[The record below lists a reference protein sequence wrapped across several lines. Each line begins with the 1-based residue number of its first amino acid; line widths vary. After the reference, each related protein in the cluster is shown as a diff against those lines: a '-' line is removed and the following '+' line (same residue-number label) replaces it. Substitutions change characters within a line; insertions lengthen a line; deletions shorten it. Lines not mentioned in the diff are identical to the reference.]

1 MPKNDEIK
9 QNGKNI
15 IEKFTPVGG
24 GGDGSNAMGGLSN
37 VSFTKTAFCS
47 GATSGGKSSSLS
59 GGGLKDKKVGLVP
72 NKDQMSSDYSKFN
85 PIWLIFPVINLI
97 IDILKMVWEVWLF
110 IFKIVFFKTYEVMLP
125 KEFNFGFKPGK
136 KYCSNLM
143 PFRMLITFL
152 CPPAGVF
159 MAYGIGGFV
168 QIIICMILSLFFY
181 VPGLIYGLIVI
192 LRSDIGE
199 YLEQVELDVC
209 ADDGSTAFFSSDEE
223 KPKCSAM
230 LGDVCTIKGVP
241 KGNDPM
247 ELNCCIQPKYVKKII
262 DGVDN
267 GQWELGDTGV
277 QATGPD
283 GNQIT
288 QFAEG
293 ELRCANDF
301 YTKAGPSKG
310 MCVYKA
316 TGSTSNINS
325 LS

>member
-1 MPKNDEIK
+1 MPKNEETK
-9 QNGKNI
+9 QNETNI
-15 IEKFTPVGG
+15 IENFDSVTGS
-24 GGDGSNAMGGLSN
+24 GDGSNAMGGLSK
-37 VSFTKTAFCS
+37 VSFMKTAFCA
-47 GATSGGKSSSLS
+47 GATSGGSKDNLS
-59 GGGLKDKKVGLVP
+59 GGGMKKKKVGLIP
-72 NKDQMSSDYSKFN
+72 NKDQMSSDFSKFN

-97 IDILKMVWEVWLF
+97 IDIFKMIWDVFLF
-110 IFKIVFFKTYEVMLP
+110 IFKIVFFKTYEIMLP

-143 PFRMLITFL
+143 SFRMLITFL

-159 MAYGIGGFV
+159 MAYGLGGFI
-168 QIIICMILSLFFY
+168 QIIICMVLSLFFY

-192 LRSDIGE
+192 LRSDVGE
-199 YLEQVELDVC
+199 YLEQVELDIC

-223 KPKCSAM
+223 KPKCSAK
-230 LGDVCTIKGVP
+230 LGDVCTIKGAP

-247 ELNCCIQPKYVKKII
+247 ELNCCIQPKYKK
-262 DGVDN
+262 DSGE
-267 GQWELGDTGV
+267 WELGDTGE

-283 GNQIT
+283 GNAIT

-301 YTKAGPSKG
+301 YTKAGPARG